1 MHLLIC
7 ETYGLRFKTPSAHSL
22 QHRKHTRSSHLFDFP
37 NLSTLL
43 RFTPWWIWVLP
54 ALAWGVGL
62 AIHALVA
69 LTSDEDDWLE
79 HEQGMQWWREQRRRR
94 HDERMARIRATEPR
108 ARIEEHGKELRVA
121 SDTRDAE
128 EEAAAA
134 EAEGPSRRRRR

>member
-1 MHLLIC
+1 LKIQLTATRHAAVYAIVNGAILLL
-7 ETYGLRFKTPSAHSL
+7 GLVL
-22 QHRKHTRSSHLFDFP
+22 
-37 NLSTLL
+37 LSM
-43 RFTPWWIWVLP
+43 TPWWIWVLP

-79 HEQGMQWWREQRRRR
+79 HEQSMQWWHEQRRRR

-108 ARIEEHGKELRVA
+108 ARIEEHKKELRVA

-134 EAEGPSRRRRR
+134 EAEARAHRRRRR